1 MKYFAGLIKV
11 EFGLDLGINLT
22 AQISQKLN
30 DAGKRLAN
38 LNARSATRFIN
49 LGAKPSFGV
58 IDKANKGSRLRFK
71 SPKFR

>member
-30 DAGKRLAN
+30 DA
-38 LNARSATRFIN
+38 
-49 LGAKPSFGV
+49 V
-58 IDKANKGSRLRFK
+58 KGLQI
-71 SPKFR
+71 